1 MFETLKNAF
10 KNKDVRRKLLITL
23 ALLFIYRLGCWI
35 PIPGINPTAFSSN
48 TTDGLLGLLN
58 GITGSALENGA
69 LFAIGITP
77 YINASIILQLLTV
90 AIPRLQEY
98 QKQGDDGKRKI
109 TQITRYITIALA
121 LAQAIGVT
129 VSYARAARC
138 PPKSSDP

>member
-10 KNKDVRRKLLITL
+10 KNKEVRTKILITL

-35 PIPGINPTAFSSN
+35 PVPGINPEIFQSETGSDS
-48 TTDGLLGLLN
+48 LLGLI
-58 GITGSALENGA
+58 GAVTGNALQNGA

-98 QKQGDDGKRKI
+98 SKQGDEGKLLRLMGLCLMAHLL
-109 TQITRYITIALA
+109 QSRL
-121 LAQAIGVT
+121 
-129 VSYARAARC
+129 
-138 PPKSSDP
+138 

>member
-10 KNKDVRRKLLITL
+10 KNKEVRTKLLITI

-35 PIPGINPTAFSSN
+35 PIPGINAAAYSSTMN
-48 TTDGLLGLLN
+48 DGSLLSLLN
-58 GITGSALENGA
+58 GINGNALANGS

-98 QKQGDDGKRKI
+98 SKQGDEGKRKI
-109 TQITRYITIALA
+109 TQITRYITIILA
-121 LAQAIGVT
+121 IEIG
-129 VSYARAARC
+129 RASCRERVC
-138 PPKSSDP
+138 LSV